1 MKTSGFPEPVRR
13 PPARTLRAVL
23 AGGVAL
29 LALLL
34 ALLLAPAD
42 SPPAPLPSPPS
53 REAPLAPVAP
63 VADAAPAPA
72 PASAASSPGRPAQGL
87 LCARED
93 GGDADP
99 AAQVAPQDLD
109 TAFAEAARRA
119 ATQLQGAKGELGQAF
134 GQFLGAW
141 DRRQMAVR
149 QFQQG
154 VPGCAANA
162 RCQDEADR
170 VGESAYVLALS
181 PLVKRAVEGRDARVY
196 GLAYAACFGVPKAR
210 RAGSGCDSLS
220 AEGWQFRDPG
230 SLEAQVARLYE
241 AHMADQAGALEEGYF
256 QMSQRPALPIPRSPF
271 GWLAEVPE
279 FAALDDSVQGVIY
292 TKLMMDMPRPRLETL
307 LLSHCTK
314 SAMEAPARQQVCQ
327 TLARTVI
334 ASPQDLRVSL
344 AAVEIVK
351 RLGTL
356 DEQTRAVARELSA
369 VERRMAR
376 AFGARDRMPCAT
388 FQRFAGTQRQAWQR
402 GELAAYREL
411 P

>member
-1 MKTSGFPEPVRR
+1 MKTSAAPAPVRR
-13 PPARTLRAVL
+13 PSARALWAVL
-23 AGGVAL
+23 AGAVAL

-34 ALLLAPAD
+34 ALLLVPAD
-42 SPPAPLPSPPS
+42 SPPAPPPS
-53 REAPLAPVAP
+53 QPIRQAALAS
-63 VADAAPAPA
+63 VADAVPGPAPV
-72 PASAASSPGRPAQGL
+72 PASAASSPGRSAQGL

-93 GGDADP
+93 GGDVDP

-119 ATQLQGAKGELGQAF
+119 ATRLQAAKGELGQAF

-149 QFQQG
+149 QYQQG

-162 RCQDEADR
+162 QCQDEADR

-181 PLVKRAVEGRDARVY
+181 PLVKRAQEGRDARVY
-196 GLAYAACFGVPKAR
+196 GLAYSACFGVPKAR

-220 AEGWQFRDPG
+220 AEGWQFRDAG

-256 QMSQRPALPIPRSPF
+256 QMSQRPALPMPRSPF

-314 SAMEAPARQQVCQ
+314 PAMEAPARQQVCQ
-327 TLARTVI
+327 TLARSVI

-344 AAVEIVK
+344 AAVEIVR
-351 RLGTL
+351 RLGTP
-356 DEQTRAVARELSA
+356 DEQTRALARELSA